1 MLKAVRNCPRA
12 SGRSVGRGLAARDFG
27 GNVREDSRRSAKTDG
42 SGGDGIH
49 MAAGR
54 SPAVLLDKVKH
65 NQSS

>member
-42 SGGDGIH
+42 SGGDGNPH
-49 MAAGR
+49 GSGSVARCTPG
-54 SPAVLLDKVKH
+54 
-65 NQSS
+65 QS